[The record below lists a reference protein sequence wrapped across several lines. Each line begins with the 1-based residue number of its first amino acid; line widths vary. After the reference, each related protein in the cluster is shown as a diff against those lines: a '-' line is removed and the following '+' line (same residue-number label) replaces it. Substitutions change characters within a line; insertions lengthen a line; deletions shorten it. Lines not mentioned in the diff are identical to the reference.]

1 MMNVLNLCFLGPGKK
16 SGKNNRKNGKVREFL
31 KRKKVGTLLLWILN
45 LLSFLI
51 YNSAAHLLTDL
62 NTNLLYWV
70 SHRISVE

>member
-1 MMNVLNLCFLGPGKK
+1 MFLGPGKK
-16 SGKNNRKNGKVREFL
+16 DQGKITEIVEKVWEFL
-31 KRKKVGTLLLWILN
+31 ERKRAGTLLRILK
-45 LLSFLI
+45 LLSFLM